1 MTDWLAYDFAQ
12 RALIAGV
19 LVALMCAV
27 LAFFVVLR
35 RMAFVGAGISHA
47 ALGGVAIGLVAGVSP
62 IVTAMGFSIVV
73 AWAIGW
79 ISERGQITEETTI
92 GILFPTTMA
101 FGIAIISLSATY
113 RQDLMAYLFG
123 SMLAVRRA
131 DLWLL
136 FALAGGTLT
145 VLTLF
150 FKELVY
156 LSIDPDAARAAK
168 VPVTALRYLLLTV
181 LAATIVASIKLVG
194 VVLVSA
200 LLVIPAATGQLAAR
214 SMTGMLVTSIVSALV
229 AVILGLWLSWVSN
242 LPSGATIVPLASG
255 LFFVAFVTR
264 RPGSGSSRFGRAAPS
279 GKG

>member
-1 MTDWLAYDFAQ
+1 MTPEWLAYEFAR
-12 RALIAGV
+12 RALAAGV

-35 RMAFVGAGISHA
+35 RMAFVGAGLSHA

-62 IVTAMGFSIVV
+62 LVAAMGFSIGI

-79 ISERGQITEETTI
+79 ISERGTLTEETAI

-101 FGIAIISLSATY
+101 FGIAVISLSATY

-123 SMLAVRRA
+123 SMLAVRGS

-136 FALAGGTLT
+136 GGLAAGTLA
-145 VLTLF
+145 VIGLF

-168 VPVTALRYLLLTV
+168 IPVRALHYLLLTV

-214 SMTGMLVTSIVSALV
+214 SMAGMLGISVATALV
-229 AVILGLWLSWVSN
+229 AVVGGLWLSWISN
-242 LPSGATIVPLASG
+242 LPSGATIVLLAAAI
-255 LFFVAFVTR
+255 FFVAFAA
-264 RPGSGSSRFGRAAPS
+264 GRLL
-279 GKG
+279 GRGD

>member
-1 MTDWLAYDFAQ
+1 MTHWLAYDFAQ

-62 IVTAMGFSIVV
+62 LVTAMGFSILV

-79 ISERGQITEETTI
+79 ISERGQITEETAI
-92 GILFPTTMA
+92 GILFPATMA
-101 FGIAIISLSATY
+101 FGIAVISLSSTY
-113 RQDLMAYLFG
+113 RQDLIAYLFG
-123 SMLAVRRA
+123 SMLAVRRT

-136 FALAGGTLT
+136 LCLAAGTLV
-145 VLTLF
+145 VLAVF

-156 LSIDPDAARAAK
+156 LSIDPEAARAAK

-214 SMTGMLVTSIVSALV
+214 SMTGMLITSVVTALV
-229 AVILGLWLSWVSN
+229 SVILGLWLSWMSN
-242 LPSGATIVPLASG
+242 LPSGATIVLLAAA
-255 LFFVAFVTR
+255 LFFITFAAR
-264 RPGSGSSRFGRAAPS
+264 RVKRRY
-279 GKG
+279 